1 MPLTVVPELMT
12 DDDLLSH
19 IRKGERDAIRAA
31 YERFFPPLFQYV
43 RLKTNDDAA
52 AEDIVSDV
60 FVRLIESL
68 GTRSAPETHLRG
80 WLFRVAKN
88 TLYDHMG
95 KKRQI
100 PLAEVEDWMPASPES
115 NPEIAA
121 GDLLDKQRV
130 SHALRM
136 LTPDHQE
143 VLLMRFGQR
152 LSLQETA
159 DLMGKSVSAIKSLQ
173 FRAVETLRGILSDMQ
188 PEASNG

>member
-1 MPLTVVPELMT
+1 MT
-12 DDDLLSH
+12 EDELLSR
-19 IRKGERDAIRAA
+19 IRKGEREAIIAA
-31 YERFFPPLFQYV
+31 YERYFTPLFQYL
-43 RLKTNDDAA
+43 RLKTDDDAA

-60 FVRLIESL
+60 FVRLIETI
-68 GTRSAPETHLRG
+68 GKPSAPETHLRG

-88 TLYDHMG
+88 TLYDHLG

-115 NPEIAA
+115 NPEVVA

-188 PEASNG
+188 PEAS